1 MRRNYRIVLIFEV
14 AVMLAK
20 GVIVMAVLYTLT

>member
-1 MRRNYRIVLIFEV
+1 MMRNYRIALIFEA

-20 GVIVMAVLYTLT
+20 GVIVIAVLYALT

>member
-20 GVIVMAVLYTLT
+20 GVIVMAVLYALT

>member
-1 MRRNYRIVLIFEV
+1 MRRNYMIVLIFEA

-20 GVIVMAVLYTLT
+20 GVIVMAVLYALT